1 MARLPGC
8 GAKIAE
14 LYGQWRE
21 DGELEEK
28 RLAAADERLSVLK
41 LFYDIWGV
49 GDTTARDFYKK
60 GTPPLSRH
68 TCRELAHTSLQDG
81 GT

>member
-1 MARLPGC
+1 MRQEVARLPGC

-14 LYGQWRE
+14 LYGQWRGN
-21 DGELEEK
+21 GELEEK
-28 RLAAADERLSVLK
+28 RLAATDERLSVLK

-60 GTPPLSRH
+60 GAPPLSYH
-68 TCRELAHTSLQDG
+68 THMSRG
-81 GT
+81 